1 MGREPIENANFFT
14 LPVCA
19 RAPLGIGVTG
29 HRLHRLGE
37 GQVERVRVAADTVLA
52 VIAAGTNEH
61 GIRMVTALADGAD
74 TILGQQA
81 VARSWQLDVVLPFS
95 RETYATDFT
104 TGTTRGDFESLLGA
118 AHSAFELDEV
128 RGDDEREAAAYER
141 AGRIVLDQ
149 TEILIAVWDRGP
161 VRGRGGAAQIVAE
174 AVLRG
179 IPVIHIDPTSEAAPT
194 VLWGGIEE
202 RDLGQQTVDT
212 VPRAGLDVL
221 PELLRVLI
229 GEPEDAAECR
239 QLGLFEQKSK
249 RSFPG
254 LAYPLLLA
262 LVGVRR
268 LRRSDFTTPS
278 EARSAQNLQVI
289 CDGGIADD
297 GGFRRRVSLLL
308 SPRFGR
314 ADATATRYAQLFRSG
329 YVLNFSLA
337 ALAVVLSL
345 LGMIVPAY
353 VMPTLI
359 VAELATISAILILT
373 RTARRHGWHRHWLE
387 NRLLA
392 EQLRC
397 LSVACQLG
405 DLRLGSISDE
415 QGSWV
420 SWTTRS
426 TARALGLPSAC
437 VGRAYLEC
445 CRTTLV
451 RLIDD
456 QISYLKVDGSRMHWL
471 EHRLHR
477 LGSAL
482 FVSTALICVVH
493 FLVEIADKMELH
505 FAHYDYGSLL
515 LALATIASASLP
527 AVGAAIYGIRM
538 QGDFS
543 GSAERSEALHAHLET
558 LRDVVAEDTLDF
570 DTLRRRVRRLSD
582 LLTQG
587 VATWRETYHAR
598 PLSLPG

>member
-1 MGREPIENANFFT
+1 MGQQPTDSAELCT
-14 LPVCA
+14 LRVQTT
-19 RAPLGIGVTG
+19 APLGIGVTG
-29 HRLHRLGE
+29 HRLHRLG
-37 GQVERVRVAADTVLA
+37 QSHVERVRIAADTVLA
-52 VIAAGTNEH
+52 AIAAATNGH
-61 GIRMVTALADGAD
+61 GLRLVTALADGAD

-81 VARSWQLDVVLPFS
+81 VARGWQIDIVLPFT

-104 TGTTRGDFESLLGA
+104 TGETREDYESLLESA
-118 AHSAFELDEV
+118 YSAFELDEA
-128 RGDDEREAAAYER
+128 RGDEEHEAAAYER

-149 TEILIAVWDRGP
+149 AEILIAVWDGAP

-179 IPVIHIDPTSEAAPT
+179 IPVIHIDPTSDSAPIL
-194 VLWGGIEE
+194 LWGGVEE
-202 RDLGQQTVDT
+202 RDLGQQTVET
-212 VPRAGLDVL
+212 VPRAGLDIL
-221 PELLRVLI
+221 PELLRALI
-229 GEPEDAAECR
+229 DAPQELAECR
-239 QLGLFEQKSK
+239 QLELFERKPR

-268 LRRSDFTTPS
+268 LRASDFRAPS
-278 EARSAQNLQVI
+278 DAQSAEALEAI
-289 CDGGIADD
+289 CNGGMTND
-297 GGFRRRVSLLL
+297 GGFTRRVSLLL
-308 SPRFGR
+308 APRFGR
-314 ADATATRYAQLFRSG
+314 ADASASRYAQLFRSG

-345 LGMIVPAY
+345 LGMIVPPY
-353 VMPTLI
+353 VMPMLI
-359 VAELATISAILILT
+359 VAELGTISVILLLT
-373 RTARRHGWHRHWLE
+373 RTARRRGWHRRWLE

-405 DLRLGSISDE
+405 DLRLGAGADA

-426 TARALGLPSAC
+426 TARALGLPSAR

-451 RLIDD
+451 KLIDD
-456 QISYLKVDGSRMHWL
+456 QISYLKVDGRRMHRL

-477 LGSAL
+477 LGGAL
-482 FVSTALICVVH
+482 FITTALICVVH
-493 FLVEIADKMELH
+493 FVVEIADKMELP
-505 FAHYDYGSLL
+505 FAPYDYSALL
-515 LALATIASASLP
+515 LGVATIASAALP
-527 AVGAAIYGIRM
+527 AIGAAIYGIRM

-543 GSAERSEALHAHLET
+543 GSAERSETLHAHLKT
-558 LRDVVAEDTLDF
+558 LREVIEEDDLEF
-570 DTLRRRVRRLSD
+570 DTLRRRVRRLAD
-582 LLTQG
+582 LLTQS